1 VTAPQDTR
9 RLASEADRLADR
21 ANWPLAWIVDDPV
34 PRSGQFN
41 MAFDAALLTL
51 GAARDFTVVRVYEW
65 SEPTVTT
72 GYFQVPPAAAA
83 AGIASSAVTHAAE
96 SETLWCRLPH
106 VRRLSGGGAILHDH
120 EVTYSFV
127 IPADHPVAS
136 SPSELYRIVHRAI
149 IGLLQDC
156 GVAAS
161 LRCEAD
167 RAEGTCRTPQSDNP
181 FLCFL
186 REDGNDIVHHLGPK
200 IVGSSQRRRRQVVL
214 QHGSVLLQ
222 RSKFGPALAGIADLS
237 PQFQADRFRKQLG
250 ETIARALA
258 PAWQNRDI
266 TGEEVVL
273 IDRQLAAG

>member
-1 VTAPQDTR
+1 
-9 RLASEADRLADR
+9 
-21 ANWPLAWIVDDPV
+21 VDDPV
-34 PRSGQFN
+34 PRRGQFN

-51 GAARDFTVVRVYEW
+51 GAVRDFTVVRVYEW

-72 GYFQVPPAAAA
+72 GYFQAPLTTSA
-83 AGIASSAVTHAAE
+83 AGDASSARTHAAE
-96 SETLWCRLPH
+96 SEALWSRLPC
-106 VRRLSGGGAILHDH
+106 VRRLSGGGAILHDR

-149 IGLLQDC
+149 IGLLQEC

-161 LRCEAD
+161 LRCEAE
-167 RAEGTCRTPQSDNP
+167 RAQGTCRTPQSDNP

-186 REDGNDIVHHLGPK
+186 RKDGNDIVHHLGPK
-200 IVGSSQRRRRQVVL
+200 IVGSAQRRRRQVVL
-214 QHGSVLLQ
+214 QHGSILLR
-222 RSKFGPALAGIADLS
+222 RSNLEPALAGIADLS

-258 PAWQNRDI
+258 PAWRNRDI
-266 TGEEVVL
+266 TSEEVVL
-273 IDRQLAAG
+273 IDQQQVTES